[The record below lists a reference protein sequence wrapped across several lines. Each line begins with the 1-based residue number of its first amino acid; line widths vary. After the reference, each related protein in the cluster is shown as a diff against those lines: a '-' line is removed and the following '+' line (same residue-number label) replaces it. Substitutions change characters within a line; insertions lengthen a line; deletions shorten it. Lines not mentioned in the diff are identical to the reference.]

1 MFVFCEVKDLEEQVC
16 LLLIFIEFLFAMF
29 LPVFIFGSE
38 CLTHVEV
45 FEWILFE

>member
-16 LLLIFIEFLFAMF
+16 LLAMF

-45 FEWILFE
+45 FSMDIV